1 MKMSY
6 LNRELQNRL
15 EQLPNLNKD
24 ILTQFLIDIG
34 DANMDSEKQDAV
46 TKLRSKIREYVS
58 QEENK

>member
-1 MKMSY
+1 MSY

-15 EQLPNLNKD
+15 EQLAKLNKD

-34 DANMDSEKQDAV
+34 DANVDSEKQDAV
-46 TKLRSKIREYVS
+46 TRLRSRIREYVS